1 MKHCINICAT
11 ALLCAIASG
20 CTGSSLS
27 RMEKKII
34 ASADSRGVMRV
45 LTIEDMAD
53 SLILRR
59 PCADFS
65 SGDLESM
72 FKDSLSP
79 AARLVSQLVSTVT
92 DPSQDGVGIAG
103 PQVGL
108 SRRIV
113 AVQRFDKEGQ
123 PFEVYPNIRI
133 VRYGEGHRTGSEGC
147 LSIPDRSGMVERSDS
162 IVIEYA
168 KKSAPQH
175 SAKNSAQYSTKDSE
189 QEDSAPKSAP
199 EGSAQYSTKDS
210 TQPYIYVQEA
220 VGGFTAV
227 IFQHECDHLDGILYI
242 DRLVQQNEL

>member
-11 ALLCAIASG
+11 ALLCAIVSG

-34 ASADSRGVMRV
+34 DSADSRGVMRV
-45 LTIEDMAD
+45 LTIEDMED

-79 AARLVSQLVSTVT
+79 AARLVSQMVSTVT

-147 LSIPDRSGMVERSDS
+147 LSIPDRRGMVERSDS

-168 KKSAPQH
+168 KKATPQ
-175 SAKNSAQYSTKDSE
+175 
-189 QEDSAPKSAP
+189 DSAPKSAP
-199 EGSAQYSTKDS
+199 EGSAQFSTKDS

-242 DRLVQQNEL
+242 DRLVPQKEL